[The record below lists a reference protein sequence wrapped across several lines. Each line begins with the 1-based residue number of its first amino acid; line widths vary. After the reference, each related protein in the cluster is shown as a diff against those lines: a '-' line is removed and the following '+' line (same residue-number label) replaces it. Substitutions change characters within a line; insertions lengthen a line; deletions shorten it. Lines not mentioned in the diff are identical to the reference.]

1 MVGKL
6 VENAWDEKRGKKLKD
21 FLDLMN
27 NPFKLPHEYM
37 RRAIELAKRGNTAP
51 NPMVGAVLVKA
62 DKTIAEGFHSYAGG
76 PHAEVVALRKAGKK
90 AKGADLYV
98 NLEPCCH
105 QGRTPPCTDAIIK
118 SGVSKVY
125 IGMKD
130 PNKLVNGK
138 GIRRL
143 KAAGIKVSVGLWKE
157 HCEKLNE
164 GFVKVMKTGLP
175 FVTMKTAISL
185 DGKIATRTGNSQW
198 ISGTESRNFVHE
210 LRNQNSAILIGTNT
224 ILKDNP
230 LLTCRLKKKGGRHPT
245 RIILDREN
253 KIPLKAK
260 VFSNSKKQ
268 RVIYVAG
275 SKLSLQ
281 RKKILVAKNI
291 EIINGK
297 TNKSGF
303 DLKHLMKHLVKKD
316 LTSVLI
322 EGGGEINNSALK
334 AGIVDKIYIFIS
346 PILIGGKQAPGL
358 IGGLGVSKI
367 VKALSLKNMKV
378 TEMGE
383 DLMVEAEPCSAE

>member
-1 MVGKL
+1 MLGMR
-6 VENAWDEKRGKKLKD
+6 KRGKKLKD

-62 DKTIAEGFHSYAGG
+62 GKTIAEGFHSYAGG

-143 KAAGIKVSVGLWKE
+143 KAAGIKVSLGLWKE

-164 GFVKVMKTGLP
+164 GFVKAVKTGLP
-175 FVTMKTAISL
+175 LVTMKTAISL

-230 LLTCRLKKKGGRHPT
+230 LLTCRLKKMGGRHPT

-268 RVIYVAG
+268 RVIYVSG
-275 SKLSLQ
+275 SKISLK
-281 RKKILVAKNI
+281 RKKTLVEKNI

>member
-1 MVGKL
+1 MP
-6 VENAWDEKRGKKLKD
+6 ENYFYQKHGGYYWCNR
-21 FLDLMN
+21 MN
-27 NPFKLPHEYM
+27 NPVKLPHEHM

-62 DKTIAEGFHSYAGG
+62 DKTIAEGFHSHAGG

-157 HCEKLNE
+157 DCEKLNE

-175 FVTMKTAISL
+175 LVTMKTAISL
-185 DGKIATRTGNSQW
+185 DGKIATRMGNSQW

-230 LLTCRLKKKGGRHPT
+230 QLTCRLKKQKVKHPA

-281 RKKILVAKNI
+281 RKKTLVAKNI

-303 DLKHLMKHLVKKD
+303 DLKYLMKHLVKKD
-316 LTSVLI
+316 LPSVLI

>member
-1 MVGKL
+1 
-6 VENAWDEKRGKKLKD
+6 
-21 FLDLMN
+21 
-27 NPFKLPHEYM
+27 M

-62 DKTIAEGFHSYAGG
+62 GKSIAEGFHSYAGG

-143 KAAGIKVSVGLWKE
+143 KAAGIKVSLGLWKE

-164 GFVKVMKTGLP
+164 GFVKVVKTGLP
-175 FVTMKTAISL
+175 LVTMKTAISL

-230 LLTCRLKKKGGRHPT
+230 QLTCRLKKKGGRNPT
-245 RIILDREN
+245 RIILDRGN

-275 SKLSLQ
+275 SKISLK
-281 RKKILVAKNI
+281 RKKTLVEKNI

>member
-1 MVGKL
+1 
-6 VENAWDEKRGKKLKD
+6 
-21 FLDLMN
+21 MN
-27 NPFKLPHEYM
+27 NPVKLPHEHM

-157 HCEKLNE
+157 DCEKLNE

-185 DGKIATRTGNSQW
+185 DGKIATRMGNSQW
-198 ISGTESRNFVHE
+198 ISGTDSRNFVHE

-230 LLTCRLKKKGGRHPT
+230 QLTCRLKKKGGRHPT

-275 SKLSLQ
+275 SKISLK
-281 RKKILVAKNI
+281 RKKTLVEKNI

-322 EGGGEINNSALK
+322 EGGGEINNSALI

>member
-1 MVGKL
+1 MLGMR
-6 VENAWDEKRGKKLKD
+6 KRGKKLKD

-143 KAAGIKVSVGLWKE
+143 QAAGIKVSVGLWKE
-157 HCEKLNE
+157 DCEKLNE

-230 LLTCRLKKKGGRHPT
+230 LLTCRLKKMGGRHPT

-275 SKLSLQ
+275 SKISSQ
-281 RKKILVAKNI
+281 RKKTLVEKNI

>member
-1 MVGKL
+1 MLGMR
-6 VENAWDEKRGKKLKD
+6 KRGKKLKD

-27 NPFKLPHEYM
+27 NPVKLPHEHM

-62 DKTIAEGFHSYAGG
+62 DKTIAEGFHSHAGG

-143 KAAGIKVSVGLWKE
+143 KAAGIKISVGLLKE
-157 HCEKLNE
+157 DCEKLNE
-164 GFVKVMKTGLP
+164 GFVKFMKTGLP

-230 LLTCRLKKKGGRHPT
+230 QLTCRLKKMGGRHPT

-268 RVIYVAG
+268 RVIYVSG
-275 SKLSLQ
+275 SKISLK
-281 RKKILVAKNI
+281 RKKTLVEKNI

>member
-1 MVGKL
+1 MKHCIGPPL
-6 VENAWDEKRGKKLKD
+6 NIPQPLIDQW
-21 FLDLMN
+21 N
-27 NPFKLPHEYM
+27 NPDHIREWLYM
-37 RRAIELAKRGNTAP
+37 SRAIELAKRGNTAP

-62 DKTIAEGFHSYAGG
+62 GKTIAEGFHSYAGG
-76 PHAEVVALRKAGKK
+76 SHAEVVALRKAGKK

-118 SGVSKVY
+118 SGVSRVY
-125 IGMKD
+125 VGMKD

-143 KAAGIKVSVGLWKE
+143 KAAGIQVKVSVGFYKE
-157 HCEKLNE
+157 ECEKLNE
-164 GFVKVMKTGLP
+164 GFLKIMKTGLP
-175 FVTMKTAISL
+175 FVTIKTAISL
-185 DGKIATRTGNSQW
+185 DGKIATRMGNSQW
-198 ISGTESRNFVHE
+198 ISGAQSRNFVHK

-230 LLTCRLKKKGGRHPT
+230 QLTCRLKKQRVKHPA
-245 RIILDREN
+245 RIILDRGN
-253 KIPLKAK
+253 KVPIRAK
-260 VFSNSKKQ
+260 VFSNSKEQK
-268 RVIYVAG
+268 VIYVAG
-275 SKLSLQ
+275 SKISLK
-281 RKKILVAKNI
+281 RKKTLIEKNI

-297 TNKSGF
+297 TNNSGF

-358 IGGLGVSKI
+358 IGGMGVSKI
-367 VKALSLKNMKV
+367 AKALNLKNMKV
-378 TEMGE
+378 TSMGK
-383 DLMVEAEPCSAE
+383 DLMVEAVPCLAE

>member
-1 MVGKL
+1 MP
-6 VENAWDEKRGKKLKD
+6 ENYFYQKHGGYYWCNR
-21 FLDLMN
+21 MN
-27 NPFKLPHEYM
+27 NPVKLPHEHM

-157 HCEKLNE
+157 DCEKLNE

-185 DGKIATRTGNSQW
+185 DGKIATRMGNSQW
-198 ISGTESRNFVHE
+198 ISGTDSRNFVHE

-230 LLTCRLKKKGGRHPT
+230 QLTCRLKKKGGRNPT

-275 SKLSLQ
+275 SKISLK
-281 RKKILVAKNI
+281 RKKTLVEKNI

-322 EGGGEINNSALK
+322 EGGGEINNSALI

>member
-1 MVGKL
+1 MTVRFDQKI
-6 VENAWDEKRGKKLKD
+6 LKELKEWKD
-21 FLDLMN
+21 WQLQLSFMYRTL
-27 NPFKLPHEYM
+27 
-37 RRAIELAKRGNTAP
+37 ELAKRGKTAP
-51 NPMVGAVLVKA
+51 NPMVGAVLVK
-62 DKTIAEGFHSYAGG
+62 DGIIVAEGFHSFAGG
-76 PHAEVVALRKAGKK
+76 PHAEVVALSKVGKK

-105 QGRTPPCTDAIIK
+105 EARTPPCTDAIIK
-118 SGVSKVY
+118 SGVSRVFV
-125 IGMKD
+125 GMKD

-143 KAAGIKVSVGLWKE
+143 KAAGIKISVGFLKE
-157 HCEKLNE
+157 ECEKLNE

-185 DGKIATRTGNSQW
+185 DGKIATRTGNSKW
-198 ISGTESRNFVHE
+198 ISGPQSRNFVHE

-230 LLTCRLKKKGGRHPT
+230 QLTCRLKKKGGRHPT
-245 RIILDREN
+245 RIILDRGN

-260 VFSNSKKQ
+260 VFSNSQKQ

-275 SKLSLQ
+275 SKISLK
-281 RKKILVAKNI
+281 RKKTLVEKNI

-303 DLKHLMKHLVKKD
+303 DLKHLMKILAKKD

-346 PILIGGKQAPGL
+346 PILVGGKQAPGL
-358 IGGLGVSKI
+358 IGGIGVSKI
-367 VKALSLKNMKV
+367 AKALSLKNMKV
-378 TEMGE
+378 TKMGE
-383 DLMVEAEPCSAE
+383 DLMVEAEPCSTE

>member
-1 MVGKL
+1 MTVRLDQKI
-6 VENAWDEKRGKKLKD
+6 LKEIKEWKD
-21 FLDLMN
+21 WQ
-27 NPFKLPHEYM
+27 FKLSFMH
-37 RRAIELAKRGNTAP
+37 RTLELAKRGKPSP
-51 NPMVGAVLVKA
+51 NPMVGAVLVK
-62 DKTIAEGFHSYAGG
+62 DGIIIGEGFHSFAGG
-76 PHAEVVALRKAGKK
+76 PHAEVVAFSKVGKK

-118 SGVSKVY
+118 SGVSRVFV
-125 IGMKD
+125 GMKD

-143 KAAGIKVSVGLWKE
+143 KAAGIKVSVGILKE
-157 HCEKLNE
+157 ECEKLNE

-198 ISGTESRNFVHE
+198 ISGTQARNFVHE

-230 LLTCRLKKKGGRHPT
+230 QLTCRLKKKEGRHPT
-245 RIILDREN
+245 RIILDRGN

-268 RVIYVAG
+268 QVIYVAE
-275 SKLSLQ
+275 SKLSLK
-281 RKKILVAKNI
+281 RKKSLIEKNI

-303 DLKHLMKHLVKKD
+303 DLKHLMKLLVKKD
-316 LTSVLI
+316 ITSVLI

-358 IGGLGVSKI
+358 IGGGGVSKI
-367 VKALSLKNMKV
+367 AKALSLKNMRV
-378 TEMGE
+378 TKMGE
-383 DLMVEAEPCSAE
+383 DLMVEAVPCLAE

>member
-1 MVGKL
+1 
-6 VENAWDEKRGKKLKD
+6 
-21 FLDLMN
+21 MN
-27 NPFKLPHEYM
+27 NPHML
-37 RRAIELAKRGNTAP
+37 RALELAARGKTTP
-51 NPMVGAVLVKA
+51 NPMVGAVLVK
-62 DKTIAEGFHSYAGG
+62 KGSVIGEGFHLYAGG

-105 QGRTPPCTDAIIK
+105 KGRTPPCTDAIIK
-118 SGVSKVY
+118 AGVSRVFA
-125 IGMKD
+125 GMKD
-130 PNKLVNGK
+130 PNTKVCGK
-138 GIRRL
+138 GIRAL
-143 KAAGIKVSVGLWKE
+143 KAAGIKVSIGLMMKD
-157 HCEKLNE
+157 CEKLNE
-164 GFVKVMKTGLP
+164 VFVKVMKTRLP

-185 DGKIATRTGNSQW
+185 DGKIATRSGDSKW
-198 ISGTESRNFVHE
+198 ISGVQSRNFVHG
-210 LRNQNSAILIGTNT
+210 LRNQNSAILVGTKT
-224 ILKDNP
+224 IMNDNP
-230 LLTCRLKKKGGRHPT
+230 QLTCRAKKKGVRHPA
-245 RIILDREN
+245 RIILDRRN

-260 VFSNSKKQ
+260 VFANSKKQ
-268 RVIYVAG
+268 QVIYIAG
-275 SKLSLQ
+275 PKLSMQ
-281 RKKILVAKNI
+281 RKKYLVENNI
-291 EIINGK
+291 EVVKGK
-297 TNKSGF
+297 MAKSGF
-303 DLKHLMKHLVKKD
+303 DLKHLMKLLAKKD

>member
-1 MVGKL
+1 
-6 VENAWDEKRGKKLKD
+6 
-21 FLDLMN
+21 MN
-27 NPFKLPHEYM
+27 NPVMFAFDHMY
-37 RRAIELAKRGNTAP
+37 RAIELAKRGNTAP

-62 DKTIAEGFHSYAGG
+62 GKTIAEGFHSYAGAS
-76 PHAEVVALRKAGKK
+76 HAEVVALRKAGKK

-105 QGRTPPCTDAIIK
+105 QGRTPPCTDVIIK
-118 SGVSKVY
+118 SGVSRVY

-143 KAAGIKVSVGLWKE
+143 KAAGIEVSVGLLKE
-157 HCEKLNE
+157 KCEKLNE
-164 GFVKVMKTGLP
+164 VFVKVMKTGLP

-185 DGKIATRTGNSQW
+185 DGKIATRMGNSQW

-210 LRNQNSAILIGTNT
+210 LRNQNSSILVGTNT

-230 LLTCRLKKKGGRHPT
+230 QLTCRLKKQKVKHPT
-245 RIILDREN
+245 RIILDRGN
-253 KIPLKAK
+253 KISLKAK
-260 VFSNSKKQ
+260 IFSNSKKQ

-275 SKLSLQ
+275 SKLLLQ
-281 RKKILVAKNI
+281 RKKTLVEKNI
-291 EIINGK
+291 EIIKGK
-297 TNKSGF
+297 TNNSGF

-358 IGGLGVSKI
+358 IGGMGVSKI
-367 VKALSLKNMKV
+367 AKALNLKNMKV
-378 TEMGE
+378 TSMGK
-383 DLMVEAEPCSAE
+383 DLMVEAVPCLAE